1 MDRGP
6 LHAGRMRRRLAAC
19 ASATLWLA
27 GLASAAASAQPAQ
40 DGDMIV
46 VEGQRLT
53 REQVRAKANDFVR
66 KLGVVQGDRSVAR
79 WVEGICPKVMG
90 LSPDHGRIVTD
101 RLRATIRMI
110 GAPLAKTDCDTNL
123 LVAFVSDGKDMV
135 AIINDRHPSRM
146 AQVEGP
152 ERRALLESDAPI
164 RWWYTIGI
172 GSGDGAMTGATPS
185 PVTGGNSESGSSML
199 PDGVP
204 MGGSFASSLIRTQA
218 VRILSAAT
226 VVIDVHRAE
235 GVSLNAAA
243 DYAAFVGLAEV
254 RGKAQP
260 PVPSVLNLF
269 ALQDRARNLTDWDR
283 RFLIELYDLPLNRF
297 GRSQRG
303 HLVKALVDED
313 GAGPAD

>member
-1 MDRGP
+1 M
-6 LHAGRMRRRLAAC
+6 MRYF
-19 ASATLWLA
+19 
-27 GLASAAASAQPAQ
+27 AAASVLALLLAPLAASAQ

-53 REQVRAKANDFVR
+53 REEVRAKANDFVR

-79 WVEGICPKVMG
+79 WVEGVCPKVKG
-90 LSPDHGRIVTD
+90 LSPDHARIVVS
-101 RLRATIRMI
+101 RLRATIKAI
-110 GAPLAKTDCDTNL
+110 GAPLAKESCDTNF
-123 LVAFVSDGKDMV
+123 LVAFVSDGKEMV
-135 AIINDRHPSRM
+135 SIIDDKRPSRM

-172 GSGDGAMTGATPS
+172 GSGDGAMTGTTPS
-185 PVTGGNSESGSSML
+185 PVTGGNSQSGASML

-218 VRILSAAT
+218 VRMLSAAT
-226 VVIDVHRAE
+226 VIIDVNRAE

-243 DYAAFVGLAEV
+243 NYAAFVGLSEV
-254 RGKAQP
+254 RGKALP
-260 PVPSVLNLF
+260 AVPSILNLF
-269 ALQDRARNLTDWDR
+269 APQDKASDLTDWDR
-283 RFLIELYDLPLNRF
+283 RFLVQLYDLPLNRF
-297 GRSQRG
+297 GRAQRG

-313 GAGPAD
+313 GSDTAD

>member
-1 MDRGP
+1 MM
-6 LHAGRMRRRLAAC
+6 GRFALSLLA
-19 ASATLWLA
+19 LLL
-27 GLASAAASAQPAQ
+27 GLAPSFASAQPAH

-53 REQVRAKANDFVR
+53 RERVHAKANDFVR

-79 WVEGICPKVMG
+79 WVDGICPKVMG
-90 LSPDHGRIVTD
+90 LSPDHARIVTD
-101 RLRATIRMI
+101 RLRATIKAI
-110 GAPLAKTDCDTNL
+110 GAPLGKADCDTNF
-123 LVAFVSDGKDMV
+123 LVAFVNDGKDMV
-135 AIINDRHPSRM
+135 AIINDKRPGRM

-152 ERRALLESDAPI
+152 ERRTLLESDAAI
-164 RWWYTIGI
+164 RWWYAIRI
-172 GSGDGAMTGATPS
+172 GSGDGAMTSTTPS

-199 PDGVP
+199 PDSVP

-226 VVIDVHRAE
+226 VIIDVNRAE

-254 RGKAQP
+254 RGKTAP
-260 PVPSVLNLF
+260 AVPSVLNLF
-269 ALQDRARNLTDWDR
+269 APQDRASALTDWDR

-313 GAGPAD
+313 GAESGGDPAD